1 MSVSL
6 SSGAHESQGHDIP
19 LELELQVLVNC
30 LAWVLGTTGPGSPT
44 GATCALTCE
53 CGDIFHTPKLIGIFK
68 ITE

>member
-1 MSVSL
+1 MSVFV
-6 SSGAHESQGHDIP
+6 SSGAHESQGHDVP

-44 GATCALTCE
+44 GATCAFTCE
-53 CGDIFHTPKLIGIFK
+53 CRDIFHTPKLIGIFK